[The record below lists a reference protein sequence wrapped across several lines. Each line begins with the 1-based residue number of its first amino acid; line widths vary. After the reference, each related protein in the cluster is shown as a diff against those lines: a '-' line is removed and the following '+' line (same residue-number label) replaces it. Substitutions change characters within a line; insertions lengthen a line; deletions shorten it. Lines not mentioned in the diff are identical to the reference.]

1 VEAVTAVEMA
11 TVTLG
16 SAAPSLRRRLG
27 PLAWCALEA
36 LYGRAQ
42 LSDGGLVTDSS
53 LLVLAGEL
61 GVAKNTAH
69 RAVKTL
75 RSAGLVEL
83 EQTRNP
89 RGRFDATTYRLAVP
103 DDVLRRQLPPTPAVA
118 RPPRGARRVGGRRPV
133 AVPAVGGFDEQ
144 LVLVPLA

>member
-1 VEAVTAVEMA
+1 MKAVTAVEVA

-16 SAAPSLRRRLG
+16 SAAPALRRRLG

-36 LYGRAQ
+36 LYERTH
-42 LSDGGLVTDSS
+42 LSDGELITDSS

-75 RSAGLVEL
+75 RGARVVEL
-83 EQTRNP
+83 DQTRNP
-89 RGRFDATTYRLAVP
+89 RGRFGATTYRLTVP

-133 AVPAVGGFDEQ
+133 VAPAVAGFAEQ
-144 LVLVPLA
+144 LALLPLP